1 MRNKTAAKVSATEK
15 SGSAFHKKIEQFSE
29 PDDVVSCSS
38 QKGRLVLP
46 LHEAISPRFLVAGE
60 VG

>member
-38 QKGRLVLP
+38 HPNPTQPVGKILMVLSWAT
-46 LHEAISPRFLVAGE
+46 L
-60 VG
+60 